1 MQLSYIAAL
10 VRDNEERLFVDFGY
24 MPQENESTSNSAE
37 NTTPA
42 SNSSYTQL
50 FDQALSL
57 QQQKNWDESLTT
69 YQKLLDQSLVQMNSS
84 QASVVYHNM
93 STIAFEKT
101 DYLKAYAW
109 SKKAVVLN
117 PGNQLARESLEVF
130 SKKFEVPVVA
140 RQISSY
146 DYLKKEVSK
155 LPLDA
160 WILLSLVLIFVTVWL
175 ALKAFLTNKKNQL
188 AENFLK
194 APKWPIY
201 IALIVSLL
209 IISITYVR
217 YLDSSTP
224 RAIVI
229 ADTAQVQTA
238 PGENKPVIFEAQAGL
253 ELEVLKFDQGYFQ
266 IRYPGAFA
274 GWINKTQL
282 EILSLS
288 FEQKTE

>member
-24 MPQENESTSNSAE
+24 MPQQNRKPADSAE
-37 NTTPA
+37 NTTPS

-50 FDQALSL
+50 FDQALAL
-57 QQQKNWDESLTT
+57 QQQKNWDESLAT
-69 YQKLLDQSLVQMNSS
+69 YQKLLDQSLGEMSSS

-93 STIAFEKT
+93 STIAFEKA

-117 PGNQLARESLEVF
+117 PSNQLARESLEVF
-130 SKKFEVPVVA
+130 SKKFDVPVIA
-140 RQISSY
+140 HQISTY
-146 DYLKKEVSK
+146 DYLKKEVAK
-155 LPLDA
+155 LPLDT
-160 WILLSLVLIFVTVWL
+160 WMVLSIALVFVTIWL
-175 ALKAFLTNKKNQL
+175 SLKAFVTAKKNQL
-188 AENFLK
+188 AENFLTVS
-194 APKWPIY
+194 KWPIY
-201 IALIVSLL
+201 LAATVSLL
-209 IISITYVR
+209 VISVTYVR
-217 YLDSSTP
+217 YIDNKTP

-229 ADTAQVQTA
+229 APSAQVQTA
-238 PGENKPVIFEAQAGL
+238 PGENKTVIFEAQAGL
-253 ELEVLKFDQGYFQ
+253 ELEVLKLDQGYFQ

-288 FEQKTE
+288 FEQKH

>member
-24 MPQENESTSNSAE
+24 MPQENDSPTNSAE
-37 NTTPA
+37 NTTA
-42 SNSSYTQL
+42 TNNSSYNQL
-50 FDQALSL
+50 FDQALAL
-57 QQQKNWDESLTT
+57 QQQKDWDASLNA
-69 YQKLLDQSLVQMNSS
+69 YQKLLDQSLEQLTTS

-93 STIAFEKT
+93 STIAYEKA
-101 DYLKAYAW
+101 DYLKAFVW

-117 PGNQLARESLEVF
+117 PRNQLARESSEAF
-130 SKKFEVPVVA
+130 AKKFDTPVIA
-140 RQISSY
+140 QQTSTY
-146 DYLKKEVSK
+146 EYLKKGVSK

-160 WILLSLVLIFVTVWL
+160 WIVLSLTLIFVTIWL
-175 ALKAFLTNKKNQL
+175 AFKTALTTKKNQQ
-188 AENFLK
+188 AENFSV
-194 APKWPIY
+194 PSKWPNY
-201 IALIVSLL
+201 VALFFSLL
-209 IISITYVR
+209 VISITYVR
-217 YLDSSTP
+217 YLDHTTP

-229 ADTAQVQTA
+229 VQSAQVQTA

-253 ELEVLKFDQGYFQ
+253 ELEVLKLDQGYFQ

-288 FEQKTE
+288 FEQSDK